1 MERAKHFTVTTLA
14 SLLRDL
20 ATLQR
25 NSLNLLF
32 LVAATEKIN
41 KILVD
46 FHAQE
51 VLNECLGLQ
60 I

>member
-1 MERAKHFTVTTLA
+1 MERAKRFTVTTLA
-14 SLLRDL
+14 SLPRDL

-25 NSLNLLF
+25 NLLNLLF

-41 KILVD
+41 KISVG

-51 VLNECLGLQ
+51 DLNECLGLQ